1 MSTSTPGNPMEKMFK
16 KTICALALSTS
27 LIGSA
32 NAEITLNGFA
42 TIGTGQVLSGESL
55 YGYDDTIDYKP
66 DSLVGI
72 QVSSDLGNGLG
83 VTTQIISRGSDEW
96 DASFE
101 WAYISYDVNDHWR
114 FLFGRQ
120 RAPQK
125 LYSDFVDVGYAYPWI
140 TPPTGLY
147 SPSFDSF
154 DGIGSIYNFTL
165 GSFDSNFHVMVGR
178 TADNPFGDDVVES
191 IDISNFMVGA
201 LTLTDGFI
209 TARAAVGSR
218 KADVVIPGIDTV
230 DGQPGLVAQWESLA
244 LNPDLAA
251 TGIDFAKIGNDIA
264 INDNTMFYTAALKAD
279 FSHGFAVVEWEG
291 NDYGDSLLGQSQNWY
306 ISGGVNITEK
316 IVMFATYGENITEVD
331 SLESPDQAAG
341 LGLDLLIIG
350 SKAAMSD
357 QLIDEK
363 YYTLG
368 ARWDFHDSAALKIE
382 YTQLDDNQVNPY
394 VASDTEADA
403 KLVRLAL
410 VTVF

>member
-1 MSTSTPGNPMEKMFK
+1 MTTGKIMK
-16 KTICALALSTS
+16 KKFINNQLCAIALSTFFA
-27 LIGSA
+27 GTA

-42 TIGTGQVLSGESL
+42 TIGAGQVLSGNSL
-55 YGYDDTIDYKP
+55 YDYDDTIDYKP
-66 DSLVGI
+66 DSLVGL

-101 WAYISYDVNDHWR
+101 WAYISYDVNDDWR

-125 LYSDFVDVGYAYPWI
+125 IYSDFVDVGYAYPWI
-140 TPPTGLY
+140 TPPRGLY

-154 DGIGSIYNFTL
+154 DGVGSIYNFTL
-165 GSFDSNFHVMVGR
+165 GSYDSNFHVMVGR
-178 TADNPFGDDVVES
+178 TADNPFGDDVVDS

-201 LTLTDGFI
+201 FTITDGFI

-218 KADVVIPGIDTV
+218 KAEVVIPGIDTV
-230 DGQPGLVAQWESLA
+230 DDQPGLVAQWESLA
-244 LNPDLAA
+244 LNPALAA
-251 TGIDFAKIGNDIA
+251 TGIDFATIGNDIA

-279 FSHGFAVVEWEG
+279 FSHGFAVIEWEE
-291 NDYGDSLLGQSQNWY
+291 NDYGDSLLGQSKNWY
-306 ISGGVNITEK
+306 IAGGVNITTDV
-316 IVMFATYGENITEVD
+316 IVFATYGESVTEVD
-331 SLESPDQAAG
+331 SLSSPDQAAG

-368 ARWDFHDSAALKIE
+368 ARWNFHDSAALKIE

-394 VASDTEADA
+394 VASDIEADA
-403 KLVRLAL
+403 KLMRLAL

>member
-1 MSTSTPGNPMEKMFK
+1 
-16 KTICALALSTS
+16 
-27 LIGSA
+27 
-32 NAEITLNGFA
+32 
-42 TIGTGQVLSGESL
+42 VLSGNSL
-55 YGYDDTIDYKP
+55 YDYDDTIDYKP
-66 DSLVGI
+66 DSLVGL

-101 WAYISYDVNDHWR
+101 WAYISYDVNDDWR

-140 TPPTGLY
+140 TPPRGLY

-154 DGIGSIYNFTL
+154 DGVGSIYNFTL
-165 GSFDSNFHVMVGR
+165 GSYDSNFHVMVGR
-178 TADNPFGDDVVES
+178 TADNPFGDDVVDS

-201 LTLTDGFI
+201 FTITDGFI

-218 KADVVIPGIDTV
+218 KAEVVIPGIDTV
-230 DGQPGLVAQWESLA
+230 DDQPGLVAQWESLA
-244 LNPDLAA
+244 LNPALAA
-251 TGIDFAKIGNDIA
+251 TGIDFATIGNDIA

-279 FSHGFAVVEWEG
+279 FSHGFAVIEWEE
-291 NDYGDSLLGQSQNWY
+291 NDYGDSLLGQSKNWY
-306 ISGGVNITEK
+306 IAGGVNITTDV
-316 IVMFATYGENITEVD
+316 IVFATYGESVTEVD
-331 SLESPDQAAG
+331 SLSSPDQAAG

-394 VASDTEADA
+394 VASDIEADA
-403 KLVRLAL
+403 KLMRLAL